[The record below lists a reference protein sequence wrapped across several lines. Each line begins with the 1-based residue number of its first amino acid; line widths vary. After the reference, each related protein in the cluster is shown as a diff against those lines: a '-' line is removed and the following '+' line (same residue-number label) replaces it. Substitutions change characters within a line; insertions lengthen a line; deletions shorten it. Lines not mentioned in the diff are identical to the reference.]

1 MSLGALWH
9 SRNAVTGAGSIE
21 ITKVN
26 REGFIDDGFDERV
39 NLRVLN

>member
-1 MSLGALWH
+1 LGAALH
-9 SRNAVTGAGSIE
+9 SLDGVTSVGSIE

-26 REGFIDDGFDERV
+26 RQGFIDDAFDEGV